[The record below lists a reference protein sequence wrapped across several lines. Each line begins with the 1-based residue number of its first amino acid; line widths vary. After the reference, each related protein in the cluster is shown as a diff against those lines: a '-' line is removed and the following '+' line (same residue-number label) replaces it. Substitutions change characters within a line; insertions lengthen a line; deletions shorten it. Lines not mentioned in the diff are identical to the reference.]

1 MYYHASP
8 TPGIAVLE
16 PRVSNHGRPLLYFS
30 EKRENVL
37 VYLSNAIE
45 TFCRETGFAHTS
57 PWQKWGPYGFTKDGR
72 LQIQEYYPNALV
84 ETYAGVP
91 GYIYA
96 VADFPRA
103 DFDVSIPF
111 AAVSETPVPV
121 ASCELA
127 PDALEAILKAEREG
141 LITVLRYAE
150 NRDRIEA
157 FNRRTIPGEYR
168 EAAAHPEYRYFLK
181 AKFGEILRDYI
192 E

>member
-1 MYYHASP
+1 MLYHASP
-8 TPGIAVLE
+8 VQGITTLE

-45 TFCRETGFAHTS
+45 KFCRETGFAHTG

-72 LQIQEYYPNALV
+72 LQMQEYYPNALV
-84 ETYAGVP
+84 ETYAGVS
-91 GYIYA
+91 GWIYA
-96 VADFPRA
+96 VEDFPHA

-121 ASCELA
+121 ASCEFV

-141 LITVLRYAE
+141 LITVLRYEE

-157 FNRRTIPGEYR
+157 FNRRTIPNEYR
-168 EAAAHPEYRYFLK
+168 DAAAHPEYRYFLK
-181 AKFGEILRDYI
+181 AKFGHLLS
-192 E
+192 